1 MKHLL
6 CPSMNCA
13 NFDCLRDETVALT
26 EAGADIFHLDICD
39 GELASRWSMGL
50 RDVQAV
56 RRNTDRLLDVHLYV
70 NRPMRYIKQFVD
82 AGADIVYVFPES
94 EYFVAADLYYIRELG
109 KAPGLAVGWGTSVD
123 SLSGVLPLVDYVM
136 VNTANPVSKARLFMG
151 PAWDTL
157 EKLVKAKQQ
166 YGFRILI
173 DGAVSPEVIV
183 RAANMGVDG
192 FSMGTQCLFGKPG
205 TYKEIFESVRRS
217 IGDI

>member
-13 NFDCLRDETVALT
+13 NFDCLRDETVALS

-39 GELASRWSMGL
+39 GELAPRWSMGL

-94 EYFVAADLYYIRELG
+94 EYFVAADLCYIRELG
-109 KAPGLAVGWGTSVD
+109 KAPGLAVGWGTSVE
-123 SLSGVLPLVDYVM
+123 SLSGVLSLVDYVM
-136 VNTANPVSKARLFMG
+136 VNTANPVSKARLFME

-157 EKLVKAKQQ
+157 EKLAKAKQQ
-166 YGFRILI
+166 YGFKILI

-192 FSMGTQCLFGKPG
+192 FSMGTQCLFGKQG